1 VLADLAEVLAIER
14 TSFPDPWS
22 ADGFRSVLLNKL
34 FTSIGI
40 FQGDLLGYLVSMA
53 VEDELHILNIAV
65 KPDKRRRGYG
75 EMLLKYILN
84 FFQKKLKFVYLEARV
99 SNINAIDF
107 YLKRGF
113 KNVGI
118 RKKYYP
124 NGEDAVLMTLNVKKQ
139 IFQKQ

>member
-1 VLADLAEVLAIER
+1 
-14 TSFPDPWS
+14 
-22 ADGFRSVLLNKL
+22 
-34 FTSIGI
+34 
-40 FQGDLLGYLVSMA
+40 
-53 VEDELHILNIAV
+53 
-65 KPDKRRRGYG
+65 
-75 EMLLKYILN
+75 MLLKYILN